1 MMHHEV
7 LIGGFGG
14 QGILFL
20 GRVLATAGMMEG
32 YEVSWFPSYGPEMRG
47 GTASCTVIISTE
59 EIGATVTD
67 HPDIC
72 IVMNE
77 PSFRRFS
84 PLVRESGLLVINS
97 SLIRDSC
104 PRQDIEVLEIPAN
117 ELAGKE
123 TGVAETTNM
132 VILGALIARRPILT
146 FATIEKALEKILTGK
161 KRSLLSVNFKAL
173 QVGRNFEEKGGV
185 VSVNKKSDE

>member
-1 MMHHEV
+1 MHHEI

-20 GRVLATAGMMEG
+20 GRVLATAGMIEG

-47 GTASCTVIISTE
+47 GTASCTVIISEE

-77 PSFRRFS
+77 PSFNRFS
-84 PLVRESGLLVINS
+84 PLVKEGGLLVVNS
-97 SLIRDSC
+97 SLIRENCS
-104 PRQDIEVLEIPAN
+104 RQDIDILEVPAN

-123 TGVAETTNM
+123 VGVAETTNM
-132 VILGALIARRPILT
+132 VILGALIARKPVVS
-146 FATIEKALEKILTGK
+146 FSAAEKALEKIL
-161 KRSLLSVNFKAL
+161 
-173 QVGRNFEEKGGV
+173 
-185 VSVNKKSDE
+185 

>member
-1 MMHHEV
+1 MHHEI

-47 GTASCTVIISTE
+47 GTASCTVIISEE

-77 PSFRRFS
+77 PSFHRFS
-84 PLVRESGLLVINS
+84 PLVKKGGLLVINS
-97 SLIRDSC
+97 SLIRASC
-104 PRQDIEVLEIPAN
+104 SRPDIEVLEVPAN

-123 TGVAETTNM
+123 VGVAETTNM
-132 VILGALIARRPILT
+132 VILGALLARRPVVSFPT
-146 FATIEKALEKILTGK
+146 VEKALEKILARK
-161 KRSLLSVNFKAL
+161 KANLLSVNFKAL
-173 QVGRNFEEKGGV
+173 QVGKSFEEKGGV
-185 VSVNKKSDE
+185 VTVGKRSDE

>member
-1 MMHHEV
+1 MHHEI

-20 GRVLATAGMMEG
+20 GRVLATAGMLEG
-32 YEVSWFPSYGPEMRG
+32 HEVSWFPSYGPEMRG
-47 GTASCTVIISTE
+47 GTASCTVIISAE

-84 PLVRESGLLVINS
+84 PLVKEGGLLVINS
-97 SLIRDSC
+97 SLIRENCS
-104 PRQDIEVLEIPAN
+104 RQDIEILKIPAN

-132 VILGALIARRPILT
+132 VILGALIARKPILS
-146 FATIEKALEKILTGK
+146 FSAVKSALEEILTGK
-161 KRSLLSVNFKAL
+161 KKNLLSVNFKAL
-173 QVGRNFEEKGGV
+173 QVGKNFEEK
-185 VSVNKKSDE
+185 ERQ

>member
-1 MMHHEV
+1 MHHEI

-20 GRVLATAGMMEG
+20 GRVLATAGMIEG

-47 GTASCTVIISTE
+47 GTASCTVIISEE

-77 PSFRRFS
+77 PSFNRFS
-84 PLVRESGLLVINS
+84 PLVKEGGLLVVNS
-97 SLIRDSC
+97 SLIRENCS
-104 PRQDIEVLEIPAN
+104 RQDIDILEVPAN
-117 ELAGKE
+117 ELARKE
-123 TGVAETTNM
+123 VGVAETTNM
-132 VILGALIARRPILT
+132 VILGALIARKPVVS
-146 FATIEKALEKILTGK
+146 FSAAEKALEKILTGK
-161 KRSLLSVNFKAL
+161 KANLLSVNFKAL
-173 QVGRNFEEKGGV
+173 EVGKSFEKKGGV
-185 VSVNKKSDE
+185 VSVSKRSDE

>member
-1 MMHHEV
+1 MHHEI

-20 GRVLATAGMMEG
+20 GRVLATAGMIEG

-47 GTASCTVIISTE
+47 GTASCTVIISEE

-84 PLVRESGLLVINS
+84 PLVRRGGLLVVNS
-97 SLIRDSC
+97 SLIRENCS
-104 PRQDIEVLEIPAN
+104 RRDIEILQVPAN

-123 TGVAETTNM
+123 VGVAETTNM
-132 VILGALIARRPILT
+132 VILGALIARQPVVS
-146 FATIEKALEKILTGK
+146 FSAVKKALEKILVGK
-161 KRSLLSVNFKAL
+161 KANLLSVNFKAL
-173 QVGRNFEEKGGV
+173 EVGKSFEEKGGV
-185 VSVNKKSDE
+185 VNVSERPDE

>member
-1 MMHHEV
+1 MHHEI

-20 GRVLATAGMMEG
+20 GRVLANAGMVEG

-47 GTASCTVIISTE
+47 GTASCTVIISEE

-77 PSFRRFS
+77 PSFHRFS
-84 PLVRESGLLVINS
+84 PLVKEGGLLVINS
-97 SLIRDSC
+97 SLIRESC
-104 PRQDIEVLEIPAN
+104 FRPDIDVLEVPAN

-123 TGVAETTNM
+123 VGVAETTNM
-132 VILGALIARRPILT
+132 VILGALLARRPVVDFPT
-146 FATIEKALEKILTGK
+146 VEKALEKILVGK
-161 KRSLLSVNFKAL
+161 KTELISVNFKAL
-173 QVGRNFEEKGGV
+173 QVGKSFEEKGGI
-185 VSVNKKSDE
+185 VNVGKRSDE

>member
-1 MMHHEV
+1 MHHEI

-47 GTASCTVIISTE
+47 GTASCTVIISEE

-67 HPDIC
+67 HPNIC

-84 PLVRESGLLVINS
+84 PLVRGEGLLVVNS
-97 SLIRDSC
+97 SLIRENCS
-104 PRQDIEVLEIPAN
+104 RRDIEILQVPAN

-123 TGVAETTNM
+123 VGVAETTNM
-132 VILGALIARRPILT
+132 VILGALIARQPVVS
-146 FATIEKALEKILTGK
+146 FSAVKKALEKILVGK
-161 KRSLLSVNFKAL
+161 KANLLSVNFKAL
-173 QVGRNFEEKGGV
+173 EVGKSFEEKGGV
-185 VSVNKKSDE
+185 VNVSERPDE